1 METIQA
7 IILGIVQG
15 LTEVLPVSSSGHLQ
29 LAKELLGV
37 DPEVGGLT
45 FDLTLHAATVLS
57 TIVVLWSEIKR
68 LVVGLFSKRF
78 NAEQAYVLKIILS
91 MIPVV
96 IVGFT
101 LEPFLQSLVEDLPNH
116 GILLLVGAMLL
127 VTAILLTFAY
137 YAKPRHKETISYRD
151 AFIIGLAQAV
161 ATLPGLS
168 RSGTTI
174 STGLLLGVQRSEVSK
189 FSFLMVLVP
198 IIGMNL
204 LELIGA
210 PTGGEGIGTWQLVGG
225 FAAAYLTGTLACRW
239 MIRIVNRG
247 KLTWFAVYCAAVG
260 LLSIGFGIF
269 H

>member
-15 LTEVLPVSSSGHLQ
+15 LTEFLPVSSSGHLQ

-174 STGLLLGVQRSEVSK
+174 
-189 FSFLMVLVP
+189 
-198 IIGMNL
+198 
-204 LELIGA
+204 A
-210 PTGGEGIGTWQLVGG
+210 
-225 FAAAYLTGTLACRW
+225 TGTDSGQPQGERGPILLPDGAGTDPGQDGSRPDERRTGRPKHRDRTPARR
-239 MIRIVNRG
+239 IRCCVRSR
-247 KLTWFAVYCAAVG
+247 LSG
-260 LLSIGFGIF
+260 LQI
-269 H
+269 HDKHR

>member
-15 LTEVLPVSSSGHLQ
+15 LTEFLPVSSSGHLQ

-151 AFIIGLAQAV
+151 ALIIGLAQACAGSV
-161 ATLPGLS
+161 ALGHDDRHGTDSGQPQGERGPILLPDGAGTDPGQDGSRPDERRTGRPKHRDRTPARRIRCCVRSRLSGLQIHDKH
-168 RSGTTI
+168 R
-174 STGLLLGVQRSEVSK
+174 
-189 FSFLMVLVP
+189 
-198 IIGMNL
+198 
-204 LELIGA
+204 
-210 PTGGEGIGTWQLVGG
+210 
-225 FAAAYLTGTLACRW
+225 
-239 MIRIVNRG
+239 
-247 KLTWFAVYCAAVG
+247 
-260 LLSIGFGIF
+260 
-269 H
+269 

>member
-15 LTEVLPVSSSGHLQ
+15 LTEFLPVSSSGHLQ

-116 GILLLVGAMLL
+116 GILLLVGTMLL
-127 VTAILLTFAY
+127 VTAVLLTFAY
-137 YAKPRHKETISYRD
+137 YLPRRLHHRSGAGSRHTAGS
-151 AFIIGLAQAV
+151 V
-161 ATLPGLS
+161 ALGHDDRHGTDPGQPQGERGPILLPDGAGTDPGQNGS
-168 RSGTTI
+168 RSDERR
-174 STGLLLGVQRSEVSK
+174 TGRPEHRDRTPARRIRCCVRSRLS
-189 FSFLMVLVP
+189 
-198 IIGMNL
+198 
-204 LELIGA
+204 
-210 PTGGEGIGTWQLVGG
+210 
-225 FAAAYLTGTLACRW
+225 
-239 MIRIVNRG
+239 
-247 KLTWFAVYCAAVG
+247 G
-260 LLSIGFGIF
+260 LQI
-269 H
+269 HDKHR

>member
-15 LTEVLPVSSSGHLQ
+15 LTEFLPVSSSGHLQ

-127 VTAILLTFAY
+127 VTAVLLTFAY
-137 YAKPRHKETISYRD
+137 YAKPRHKATISYRD

-174 STGLLLGVQRSEVSK
+174 ATGLILGK
-189 FSFLMVLVP
+189 MVLDLMS
-198 IIGMNL
+198 G
-204 LELIGA
+204 ELA
-210 PTGGEGIGTWQLVGG
+210 AQSIGTAPLLAG
-225 FAAAYLTGTLACRW
+225 FAAAFVVGCLACKF
-239 MIRIVNRG
+239 MINIVKRG
-247 KLTWFAVYCAAVG
+247 KLNWFAIYCTLVG
-260 LLSIGFGIF
+260 GLAIIRYFVIQ
-269 H
+269 

>member
-15 LTEVLPVSSSGHLQ
+15 LTEFLPVSSSGHLQ

-151 AFIIGLAQAV
+151 AFIIGLAQAC
-161 ATLPGLS
+161 AAMPGLS
-168 RSGTTI
+168 RSGSTI
-174 STGLLLGVQRSEVSK
+174 
-189 FSFLMVLVP
+189 
-198 IIGMNL
+198 
-204 LELIGA
+204 A
-210 PTGGEGIGTWQLVGG
+210 TGGPILLPDGAGTDPGQDGSRPDERR
-225 FAAAYLTGTLACRW
+225 TGRPKHRDRTPARR
-239 MIRIVNRG
+239 IRCCVRSR
-247 KLTWFAVYCAAVG
+247 LSG
-260 LLSIGFGIF
+260 LQI
-269 H
+269 HDKHR

>member
-15 LTEVLPVSSSGHLQ
+15 LTEFLPVSSSGHLQ

-116 GILLLVGAMLL
+116 GILLLAETMKIGIIVG
-127 VTAILLTFAY
+127 
-137 YAKPRHKETISYRD
+137 
-151 AFIIGLAQAV
+151 G
-161 ATLPGLS
+161 
-168 RSGTTI
+168 
-174 STGLLLGVQRSEVSK
+174 
-189 FSFLMVLVP
+189 MVLGG
-198 IIGMNL
+198 I
-204 LELIGA
+204 LISLCF
-210 PTGGEGIGTWQLVGG
+210 T
-225 FAAAYLTGTLACRW
+225 F
-239 MIRIVNRG
+239 
-247 KLTWFAVYCAAVG
+247 FAVNKFVNMKSNKIY
-260 LLSIGFGIF
+260 LY
-269 H
+269 